1 MLSSKERNIVII
13 AALILVAWLV
23 YIFSYK
29 QPDYIDDH
37 NNKIEV
43 LDLKVDS
50 LQKINEGLT
59 LKINSLNNQI
69 NNLDRQIDL
78 KDNRIK
84 TLKKIT
90 NEKVSAVD
98 SFNNDELERFFADRY
113 RYYNDSLKKTD
124 SSSRN

>member
-37 NNKIEV
+37 NNKIEI
-43 LDLKVDS
+43 LDLEVDS
-50 LQKINEGLT
+50 LHKVNKGLT
-59 LKINSLNNQI
+59 LKIDSLNNQI
-69 NNLDRQIDL
+69 NNLDRQIGL

-90 NEKVSAVD
+90 NEKVNAVD
-98 SFNNDELERFFADRY
+98 SFNNDELERFFTERY
-113 RYYNDSLKKTD
+113 RHYSDSIKKTNSP
-124 SSSRN
+124 SSN

>member
-1 MLSSKERNIVII
+1 MLSSRERNIVVI
-13 AALILVAWLV
+13 AGLILVVLLV

-50 LQKINEGLT
+50 LSKVNGGLT
-59 LKINSLNNQI
+59 LKIDSLNNQI
-69 NNLDRQIDL
+69 NNLDRQIGL

-84 TLKKIT
+84 TLKKVT

-98 SFNNDELERFFADRY
+98 SFNNDELERFFTDRY
-113 RYYNDSLKKTD
+113 RHYSDSIKKTNSP
-124 SSSRN
+124 SSN

>member
-1 MLSSKERNIVII
+1 MLSSRERNIVVI
-13 AALILVAWLV
+13 AGLILVALLV

-50 LQKINEGLT
+50 LSQVNGELT
-59 LKINSLNNQI
+59 LKIDSLNNQI
-69 NNLDRQIDL
+69 NNLDRQIGL

-84 TLKKIT
+84 TLKKVT

-98 SFNNDELERFFADRY
+98 SFNNDELERFFTDRY
-113 RYYNDSLKKTD
+113 RHYSDSIKKTNSA
-124 SSSRN
+124 SSN

>member
-1 MLSSKERNIVII
+1 MLSSRERNIVIV

-37 NNKIEV
+37 NSKIEI

-50 LQKINEGLT
+50 LHKVNEGLT
-59 LKINSLNNQI
+59 LKIDSLNNQI
-69 NNLDRQIDL
+69 NNLDRQIGL

-90 NEKVSAVD
+90 NEKVNAVD
-98 SFNNDELERFFADRY
+98 SFNNDELERFFTERY
-113 RYYNDSLKKTD
+113 RHYSDSIKKTNSP
-124 SSSRN
+124 SSN

>member
-1 MLSSKERNIVII
+1 MLSSREKNIVFI
-13 AALILVAWLV
+13 AVLILIAWLV

-50 LQKINEGLT
+50 LSKVNEGLT
-59 LKINSLNNQI
+59 LKIDSLNNQI
-69 NNLDRQIDL
+69 NNLDRQIGL

-84 TLKKIT
+84 TLKKVT

-98 SFNNDELERFFADRY
+98 SFNNDELERFFTDRY
-113 RYYNDSLKKTD
+113 RHYSDSIKKTNSP
-124 SSSRN
+124 SSN